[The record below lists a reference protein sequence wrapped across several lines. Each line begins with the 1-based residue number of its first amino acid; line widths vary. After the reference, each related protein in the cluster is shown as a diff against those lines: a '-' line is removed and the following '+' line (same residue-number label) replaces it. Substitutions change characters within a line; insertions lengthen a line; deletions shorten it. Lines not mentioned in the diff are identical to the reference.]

1 MAISLND
8 FKKLSTPIKS
18 LIIIIAIFFVAYLY
32 YFYFASTLLDKRDNL
47 GTKLEETKRLIEE
60 KQKVATQLQKY
71 ISEVASLKDNYKTA
85 LEKLPDQR
93 EIPGLLLSI
102 AQAGKDAGV
111 EFVFFEPKAPVP
123 KVMPGQEKPAS
134 SPDTKAAAASGAK
147 KTAAPAPE
155 PFYEEMPVS
164 LSVFG
169 NFQSIVYFFEKVAK
183 LPRIVNVSDIII
195 SDRKEI
201 KGRGYV
207 ISATCLI
214 KTYMFIDKKEVKKT
228 K

>member
-1 MAISLND
+1 
-8 FKKLSTPIKS
+8 
-18 LIIIIAIFFVAYLY
+18 
-32 YFYFASTLLDKRDNL
+32 
-47 GTKLEETKRLIEE
+47 
-60 KQKVATQLQKY
+60 
-71 ISEVASLKDNYKTA
+71 EVAALKDNYKTA

-123 KVMPGQEKPAS
+123 KVMPGQEKPA
-134 SPDTKAAAASGAK
+134 PNKETKPAPGAKAEVK
-147 KTAAPAPE
+147 KTAAPAAE

-169 NFQSIVYFFEKVAK
+169 NFQNIVSFFEKVAK
-183 LPRIVNVSDIII
+183 LPRIVNVSDVII
-195 SDRKEI
+195 SDRKEVT
-201 KGRGYV
+201 GRGYV

-214 KTYMFIDKKEVKKT
+214 KTYMFIDKKEKTSEKT